1 MRKIIERKKKGIL
14 NLANKQWLLI
24 KKFKEPD
31 KFKEMHKKIE
41 QVQIVKVSDKDPKLE
56 VVMNFK

>member
-24 KKFKEPD
+24 KKFKELD